1 MTLTGSRLVCEG
13 CKRHLP
19 RAARHCPWCSTPN
32 TVLPDH
38 LTGAHRPDAIASP
51 FVTQSMRRRPGIIVA
66 SPAAISNVDESRG
79 DMEQYGVL
87 PWRIWRDGSTQIML
101 VTSRRRGRWIIP
113 KGGANENE
121 PAFLT
126 ASREAFEEA
135 GIIGDIYP
143 DPLTE
148 YGYLKTLQD
157 GSLAPCRVTVF
168 SMEVHGTLHHWREK
182 GQRRRQWFTVD
193 EAAAQLD
200 DAELAAFVLEHGP
213 SPKCE
218 AVAFRDHNRSAVDD
232 ARSD

>member
-1 MTLTGSRLVCEG
+1 
-13 CKRHLP
+13 
-19 RAARHCPWCSTPN
+19 
-32 TVLPDH
+32 
-38 LTGAHRPDAIASP
+38 
-51 FVTQSMRRRPGIIVA
+51 MRRRPGTIVA
-66 SPAAISNVDESRG
+66 SPTVTASGDGSRR
-79 DMEQYGVL
+79 DIVQYGVL
-87 PWRIWRDGSTQIML
+87 PWRIWRDGAPQIML

-121 PAFLT
+121 PAFIT

-148 YGYLKTLQD
+148 YGYLKTLRD
-157 GSLAPCRVTVF
+157 GSLVPCRVTVF

-193 EAAAQLD
+193 EAAARLD

-218 AVAFRDHNRSAVDD
+218 AGAFCDNMRSAVDD